1 MRLAGLTLTAVATA
15 CGGSACA
22 QAWSA
27 GSLTDPYAVRA
38 AGELTAN
45 LNRQPLGPGLA
56 IAVSN
61 GPAPAFGPALE
72 AAPRFDADAGLSP
85 WAATSRDVWIE
96 GDGHADRLRLR
107 TGGPL
112 RRADGSPLP
121 PHALDG
127 AIEAVEYDITYLRGW
142 PAMVGYTQ
150 DGLAVTFT
158 PHAGL
163 GLGSSGGV
171 AEAGATVRIG
181 PAMDELLPDGA
192 ETFGDRARW
201 YLYAAGSGRAVGY
214 NFARNRD
221 GDYAHS
227 GMSHDSGTF
236 LGDAQLGVAIRRGSM
251 QSSLGLIYRELD
263 PGAVRNAGG
272 MDTDVSEGMIAF
284 QLSIKP

>member
-1 MRLAGLTLTAVATA
+1 MRLVGLTVTATTLL
-15 CGGSACA
+15 CGGTACA

-27 GSLTDPYAVRA
+27 GSLADPYAVRLA
-38 AGELTAN
+38 NEFTAD
-45 LNRQPLGPGLA
+45 LNRQPISPGSPVVVGGA
-56 IAVSN
+56 T
-61 GPAPAFGPALE
+61 GPAFGPALD
-72 AAPRFDADAGLSP
+72 AAPRFEADAGLSP
-85 WAATSRDVWIE
+85 WAATSRDVWME
-96 GDGHADRLRLR
+96 GDGYADRLRLR

-112 RRADGSPLP
+112 RGADGSPLP
-121 PHALDG
+121 SHALDG
-127 AIEAVEYDITYLRGW
+127 AVDVVEYDITYLRGW
-142 PAMVGYTQ
+142 PSTVGFTQ

-181 PAMDELLPDGA
+181 PAMDELVPDGA

-201 YLYAAGSGRAVGY
+201 YVYAAGSGRAVGY

-221 GDYAHS
+221 GDYARS

-236 LGDAQLGVAIRRGSM
+236 LGDAQLGVAIRRGPM

>member
-1 MRLAGLTLTAVATA
+1 MRLAGLTVTAAATVWA
-15 CGGSACA
+15 GTACA

-27 GSLTDPYAVRA
+27 GSLSDPYAVQA
-38 AGELTAN
+38 AMGFTAD
-45 LNRQPLGPGLA
+45 LNRQPMVTGA
-56 IAVSN
+56 AVAAAD
-61 GPAPAFGPALE
+61 GAGPAFGPDLE
-72 AAPRFDADAGLSP
+72 ATPRFDADAGLSP
-85 WAATSRDVWIE
+85 WAATRRDVWIE
-96 GDGHADRLRLR
+96 GDGYSDRVRLR

-127 AIEAVEYDITYLRGW
+127 AVEAVEYDITYMRGW
-142 PAMVGYTQ
+142 TSMVGYTQ

-158 PHAGL
+158 PHAGV
-163 GLGSSGGV
+163 GVGSEGGV

-181 PAMDELLPDGA
+181 PEEDALVPDGA
-192 ETFGDRARW
+192 QTFGDRARW
-201 YLYAAGSGRAVGY
+201 YVYAAGSGRAVGY

-221 GDYAHS
+221 GEYDRS

-236 LGDAQLGVAIRRGSM
+236 LGDAQLGVAMRRGAM

-263 PGAVRNAGG
+263 PGVVRNATG
-272 MDTDVSEGMIAF
+272 MATDVAEGMIAF